1 MGDALSPTVLRLR
14 YSRPNG
20 SDRSSESSQRWF
32 KPGMRVSIRFSIN
45 CFSGCAEKPQA
56 LKCCSMPKDEFEHGS
71 AVVEETESKTRL
83 ERPPL
88 YKVLLHNDDFTP
100 MEFVVFI
107 LQTIF
112 NHGENDAVRLML
124 DVHRKGIGFAGI
136 YTYEVAEMKV
146 EKVTSLA
153 QANEFPLLCT
163 MEEDDD
169 HKGT

>member
-1 MGDALSPTVLRLR
+1 M
-14 YSRPNG
+14 
-20 SDRSSESSQRWF
+20 
-32 KPGMRVSIRFSIN
+32 
-45 CFSGCAEKPQA
+45 
-56 LKCCSMPKDEFEHGS
+56 DEFERGG
-71 AVVEETESKTRL
+71 AVIEKTESKTKL

-112 NHGENDAVRLML
+112 NHGENDAIRLML
-124 DVHRKGIGFAGI
+124 DVHRKGIGLAGVF
-136 YTYEVAEMKV
+136 TFEVAEMKV
-146 EKVTSLA
+146 DKVTSLA

-169 HKGT
+169 HQGT